1 MVWLLFFTSGY
12 VSHDSLMPQRKRNRH
27 LFGFFSLWQHRCI
40 PVRVCKNLEPRERM
54 WKAACLETAVGLRQ
68 SILKVKVEAGW
79 WLWV

>member
-1 MVWLLFFTSGY
+1 M
-12 VSHDSLMPQRKRNRH
+12 
-27 LFGFFSLWQHRCI
+27 
-40 PVRVCKNLEPRERM
+40 RVCKNLEPRERM

>member
-1 MVWLLFFTSGY
+1 MIPSCPKERETGICL
-12 VSHDSLMPQRKRNRH
+12 D
-27 LFGFFSLWQHRCI
+27 FFSLWQRRCI
-40 PVRVCKNLEPRERM
+40 PVRVCKNLEPIERM